1 MPLTDL
7 AARSSIHL
15 YAIDP
20 ARNCDRRYQIERSSD
35 LFGEQIIELSWGRA
49 GRRGQGKRLSA
60 PSEEEAILLVRRVPN
75 ATRQRIGS
83 APLIGHRHVSTIY
96 LLRMIIRI
104 M

>member
-7 AARSSIHL
+7 AARSCIHL
-15 YAIDP
+15 SAIDP

-60 PSEEEAILLVRRVPN
+60 PSEEEAILLVRRVLARRN
-75 ATRQRIGS
+75 TATDRIGT
-83 APLIGHRHVSTIY
+83 AYRPQA
-96 LLRMIIRI
+96 RI
-104 M
+104 QQSIFSE